1 MDLKKCLGDDI
12 LVEDCDC
19 SKCRYIEGSISREYI
34 IMRLQ
39 LGESK
44 DRAIRRGME
53 EHIENLM
60 TELYHEVNIR
70 DKKIASLK
78 NMIAK

>member
-1 MDLKKCLGDDI
+1 MDNKTCLGDDVLI
-12 LVEDCDC
+12 EECGC
-19 SKCRYIEGSISREYI
+19 SMCKYIEGSISRDYI

-70 DKKIASLK
+70 DKQIESLK
-78 NMIAK
+78 SQ